1 MKVAVLGAG
10 LVGLPLALDL
20 AGDKSLEITV
30 SDLSPTRI
38 KLARS
43 LGLKG
48 IQADLSQP
56 DQLKKVLK
64 GKDFVINAV
73 PGFMGYDTL
82 KRIIEEGKNVVDI
95 AFCPEDFLELDDLA
109 KKMGVTAIPD
119 AGVAPG
125 MSNILSAHAAKEL
138 EEVTTVKI
146 LVGGLPK
153 VRMLPWQYKA
163 VFSPI
168 DVIEEY
174 TRPARIVRNGKIIE
188 LPALTEA
195 EDIDVPGLGT
205 LEAFNSDGLRS
216 LLKTINCPDMVE
228 KTLRYPGYLEKIKLL
243 KDTGFFDQ
251 EPVAVGG
258 TVVRPVDL
266 TAKLLFPQW
275 ELKPGDEDITV
286 MIIEVTGKLKK
297 KGKKITWTLV
307 DEYDA
312 IKGVHSMARTTGYT
326 ATAIARL
333 VIEGKIKEKG
343 VLVPEVLSKNEEW
356 VKLILKYLAERKVIY
371 KKEVIDD

>member
-1 MKVAVLGAG
+1 MKVVVLGSG

-20 AGDKSLEITV
+20 ASDKSLEITV
-30 SDLSPTRI
+30 CDLSPARI
-38 KLARS
+38 KLAKS

-48 IQADLSQP
+48 VQADLSQP

-73 PGFMGYDTL
+73 PGFMGFDTL

-125 MSNILSAHAAKEL
+125 MSNILSAHAAAEL
-138 EEVTTVKI
+138 DEVTTVKI

-153 VRMLPWQYKA
+153 VRMQPWQYKA

-243 KDTGFFDQ
+243 RDAGFFDQ

-275 ELKPGDEDITV
+275 ELKPGDEDLTV
-286 MIIEVTGKLKK
+286 MIIEVTGKTKK
-297 KGKKITWTLV
+297 KSKKITWTLV
-307 DEYDA
+307 DEYDPK
-312 IKGVHSMARTTGYT
+312 KGVHSMARTTGYT

-343 VLVPEVLSKNEEW
+343 VLAPEVLSKNEEW
-356 VKLILKYLAERKVIY
+356 VKSILKYLAERKVIY
-371 KKEVIDD
+371 KKEVVDF